1 MNAQE
6 QNQIKKPSPGP
17 FFPTLSSLLSLSE
30 RVAAFGTRS
39 EVVLVV
45 FIEHVELFTCGG
57 SGDGQ
62 KVIHGSNSSRKH
74 WRERRAGRGGWVG
87 VVGVLLGSRCLLGHL
102 YARVS

>member
-39 EVVLVV
+39 EVVLAVC
-45 FIEHVELFTCGG
+45 IEHVELFTCGG

-62 KVIHGSNSSRKH
+62 KVIHGSNNSRKH
-74 WRERRAGRGGWVG
+74 WGKGGRGGGGGWG
-87 VVGVLLGSRCLLGHL
+87 WGCYSGHVVFSVTYTL
-102 YARVS
+102 